1 MKAHHWLILALAAVA
16 VGACGR
22 LPDVT
27 APTPTPALSPSVVPT
42 PTRQPLDFPDRV
54 VITSSSLSMVV
65 DDPAA
70 SLAALEALVEEA
82 GGFVSSASSW
92 SDPQTAYASLSAKV
106 PPAALADLRRAVI
119 ELGSSVQSNSTYSQ
133 DVTSE
138 VQSLRE
144 RLSLIDES
152 ENRLLEILLGTS
164 DASLA
169 RSFVLVS
176 QLFQQ
181 ERQNAES
188 QLRNYLDSSTLSTFD
203 VSMNRPATDVGLYL
217 QSTPLPYLE

>member
-1 MKAHHWLILALAAVA
+1 M
-16 VGACGR
+16 
-22 LPDVT
+22 
-27 APTPTPALSPSVVPT
+27 
-42 PTRQPLDFPDRV
+42 
-54 VITSSSLSMVV
+54 
-65 DDPAA
+65 
-70 SLAALEALVEEA
+70 
-82 GGFVSSASSW
+82 
-92 SDPQTAYASLSAKV
+92 
-106 PPAALADLRRAVI
+106 
-119 ELGSSVQSNSTYSQ
+119 QSNSTYSQ

-169 RSFVLVS
+169 KSFVLVA

-188 QLRNYLDSSTLSTFD
+188 QLRNYLDSSTLSSFD
-203 VSMNRPATDVGLYL
+203 VSMNRPATDVGLYFEA
-217 QSTPLPYLE
+217 TPLPHLE

>member
-1 MKAHHWLILALAAVA
+1 MKAHLWTILAFAAAA
-16 VGACGR
+16 VGACAR
-22 LPDVT
+22 LPDSAALT
-27 APTPTPALSPSVVPT
+27 STPARSPTVSPT
-42 PTRQPLDFPDRV
+42 PTRPALVFHDRV
-54 VITSSSLSMVV
+54 VITSSSLSLVV

-70 SLAALEALVEEA
+70 SLATLEALVEDA

-92 SDPQTAYASLSAKV
+92 SDPQTAYSSLSAKV
-106 PPAALADLRRAVI
+106 PPAALPELRRSAI
-119 ELGSSVQSNSTYSQ
+119 ELASNVQSNSTYSQ

-138 VQSLRE
+138 VQSLRD

-169 RSFVLVS
+169 KSFVLVA

-188 QLRNYLDSSTLSTFD
+188 QLSNYLDSSILSSFD
-203 VSMNRPATDVGLYL
+203 VSMNRPAIDLRLY
-217 QSTPLPYLE
+217 SEATPFPSLE